1 MARKQTTQQPPTDPE
16 LLLTREEAALKI
28 RERVT
33 IGSELLSRQINNISQ
48 FEESKKDYQQWD
60 SYNKELLTRL
70 FTTHKYKEEYA
81 RWTTVAL
88 TYRDYQ
94 SEGEELRDH
103 KQIIKEKN
111 ERLRSISERLELI
124 PLAAAVS
131 ITISASNPRERTN
144 KVFVVHGHEEGP
156 RESVARFLERLGLE
170 AVILHEQAT
179 GGRTIIE
186 KLEHYSDADFAIVLL
201 TPDDIGG
208 VKTSTQDKL
217 QARARQNVILEL
229 GYFVGKLGR
238 KHVCA
243 LHKGPLE
250 LPSDYLGVVYV
261 SLDDNGGWRLQLAK
275 ELRGAGFTVDMNLVI

>member
-1 MARKQTTQQPPTDPE
+1 MARKQTTSQPPPEPE
-16 LLLTREEAALKI
+16 LQFSRNDAAQKI
-28 RERVT
+28 GERVN
-33 IGSELLSRQINNISQ
+33 IGSELFSRQVTSMSQ
-48 FEESKKDYQQWD
+48 FEEAKLDFQKWD

-70 FTTHKYKEEYA
+70 FTTHKLKEEYS

-88 TYRDYQ
+88 SYQ
-94 SEGEELRDH
+94 DSQSDAQALRDH

-124 PLAAAVS
+124 PLAAAVN

-144 KVFVVHGHEEGP
+144 KVFVVHGHDEGP
-156 RESVARFLERLGLE
+156 RESVARFLVRLGLE

-179 GGRTIIE
+179 GGRTIVE

-229 GYFVGKLGR
+229 GFFVGKLGR